1 MPMPVTT
8 TRCLFNV
15 LLLYPPLFVKLKGT
29 RVVPPSIV
37 IICPLIIKAS
47 SLHRKATAWAI
58 SSGVTNLPA
67 GVGCATQALS
77 ASIVSI
83 VEDIITVNKD

>member
-1 MPMPVTT
+1 M
-8 TRCLFNV
+8 
-15 LLLYPPLFVKLKGT
+15 
-29 RVVPPSIV
+29 V

-47 SLHRKATAWAI
+47 SLQRKATTLAI

-77 ASIVSI
+77 ASVVSI
-83 VEDIITVNKD
+83 AKDIITVNKD